1 MKNEINRALAA
12 KKARFF
18 VLAAAMICAVS
29 MAANNKVTGS
39 LQATRSRVVISGV
52 IKDAADKTALIG
64 VNVSLKQGDQQVS
77 GTVTDAH
84 GKFSLEAEKGE
95 FVLECSYIGYEPIGM
110 SLAVNGNIHLGT
122 IEMNEASTELSEV
135 VVEGDAVIQKVD
147 RQILLPNKEQ
157 LGASSDGMSLLQ
169 NLQIPRIVVNP
180 TDNTVKT
187 LANQDVQLRI
197 NGIEASSSEVMA
209 INPKDVIRI
218 EYHDQPGVR
227 YNGAAAVIN
236 YIVKHHDTGGNLMLN
251 ASNGV
256 TMPGWGEYHLSGK
269 VNFGKSSFSLLTH
282 YSPRDVYWTRT
293 NAETYYFSQTSKVE
307 SQKPY
312 TIENREV
319 GEPTRFKMNPVN
331 IGLTYNWTN
340 GEKNMVQIA
349 LRDFMK
355 FTPQSETNRDSYLY
369 QGTDSFAIHDHESS
383 NSISPSLD
391 IYYQHNLPDDNHLYF
406 DVVGTYINSSND
418 RRFQQIP
425 LSPNSASASCVSP
438 IGTNTRTCSRFE
450 QLPLGETVA
459 DTTDVTSRV
468 KGNKYSLI
476 GEAIYEKD
484 WENIALTV
492 GVRHNQQW
500 MENQYLVESQKSKVE
515 STVSMTTAET
525 YAFAEVQQRVGKF
538 SYAAGIGAMHTYI
551 EQAGQKQSNWIAR
564 PQLTLSYDFGKG
576 VFWKYKGYVSGYQ
589 PSLSAMSDVAQQI
602 DKYQIR
608 QGNPNLKPVM
618 FVANEMQL
626 SWQSKYVNLNVWAN
640 YSYDHK
646 PIMDETIEQVIDG
659 RPMAVRTY
667 ANHRGFHRLQVVP
680 SVQVRL
686 LQNQLIF
693 TVAPFANYYVSLGNS
708 YTHKHF
714 NPGVRAGL
722 TGMYRLKAG
731 DKDGQNS
738 PGTLLFFGEVTTRS
752 NNLWGETLEYG
763 EFYHHIGVGYNAD
776 KWGFRAML
784 MNPFSVKGYSIE
796 TKDLSAL
803 APNTQHAE
811 MRDFRQMLIL
821 NFHCN
826 LDFGTQRRD
835 SGKRINNEDK
845 ENGILSGT
853 K

>member
-1 MKNEINRALAA
+1 MQ
-12 KKARFF
+12 ARIF

-29 MAANNKVTGS
+29 MAANNKV
-39 LQATRSRVVISGV
+39 SGV
-52 IKDAADKTALIG
+52 IKDAADKSALIG

-84 GKFSLEAEKGE
+84 GKFILEAETGE

-110 SLAVNGNIHLGT
+110 SLAVNGNINLGT

-180 TDNTVKT
+180 ADNTVKT
-187 LANQDVQLRI
+187 LANQEVQLRI

-227 YNGAAAVIN
+227 FNGAAAVIN
-236 YIVKHHDTGGNLMLN
+236 YIVKHRDTGGNLMLN

-256 TMPGWGEYHLSGK
+256 TMPGWGEYHLAGK
-269 VNFGKSSFSLLTH
+269 VNFGKSSFSLMTH
-282 YSPRDVYWTRT
+282 YSPRDIYWTRT
-293 NAETYYFSQTSKVE
+293 NAETYNFSTG
-307 SQKPY
+307 

-319 GEPTRFKMNPVN
+319 GEPTRFKMHPMNL
-331 IGLTYNWTN
+331 GLTYNWTN
-340 GEKNMVQIA
+340 GEKNMLNIT

-355 FTPQSETNRDSYLY
+355 FTPQSKTNRDSYLY
-369 QGTDSFAIHDHESS
+369 QGTDSFAIHDHESTQ
-383 NSISPSLD
+383 SISPSLD
-391 IYYQHNLPDDNHLYF
+391 IYYEHNLPDDHHLYF

-425 LSPNSASASCVSP
+425 LNSLPNSASASCASTSCLHSP
-438 IGTNTRTCSRFE
+438 CSRFE
-450 QLPLGETVA
+450 QLPLGVTIA

-468 KGNKYSLI
+468 RGNKYSLI

-500 MENQYLVESQKSKVE
+500 VKNKYLSSL
-515 STVSMTTAET
+515 SDSGLSSLSAAVSMVTAET
-525 YAFAEVQQRVGKF
+525 YAFAEVQQRVKQF
-538 SYAAGIGAMHTYI
+538 SYAVGIGAMHTYI
-551 EQAGQKQSNWIAR
+551 EQGGQKSSNWIAR
-564 PQLTLSYDFGKG
+564 PQLTMSYDFGKG

-626 SWQSKYVNLNVWAN
+626 SWQSKHVNLNIWAN
-640 YSYDHK
+640 YSYDHQ
-646 PIMDETIEQVIDG
+646 PIMEETYEQLIDG
-659 RPMAVRTY
+659 QSYAIRTY
-667 ANHRGFHRLQVVP
+667 ANHRGFHRLQVAP

-686 LQNQLIF
+686 LQNKLIF

-714 NPGVRAGL
+714 NPGVRASFM
-722 TGMYRLKAG
+722 GMYNG
-731 DKDGQNS
+731 WQ
-738 PGTLLFFGEVTTRS
+738 FFGEVTTRS

-796 TKDLSAL
+796 TKDLSDL

>member
-1 MKNEINRALAA
+1 MGFYSKFAA
-12 KKARFF
+12 KFETFYNSKMKKMKARIF
-18 VLAAAMICAVS
+18 VLAAAMVCAVS
-29 MAANNKVTGS
+29 MAANQVNDTVNTAQDTLRMDTSMFKLAEVT
-39 LQATRSRVVISGV
+39 V
-52 IKDAADKTALIG
+52 
-64 VNVSLKQGDQQVS
+64 
-77 GTVTDAH
+77 
-84 GKFSLEAEKGE
+84 EAQ
-95 FVLECSYIGYEPIGM
+95 S
-110 SLAVNGNIHLGT
+110 
-122 IEMNEASTELSEV
+122 
-135 VVEGDAVIQKVD
+135 VIQKVD
-147 RQILLPNKEQ
+147 KQILLPNREQ
-157 LGASSDGMSLLQ
+157 RKASHDGMSLLQ

-180 TDNTVKT
+180 ADNTVKT

-197 NGIEASSSEVMA
+197 NGIEASNSEVMA

-227 YNGAAAVIN
+227 FNGAAAVIN
-236 YIVKHHDTGGNLMLN
+236 YIVKHRDTGGNLMLN

-256 TMPGWGEYHLSGK
+256 TMPGWGEYHLAGK
-269 VNFGKSSFSLLTH
+269 VNFLARKGHDYAGKSSFSLMTH
-282 YSPRDVYWTRT
+282 YSPRDIYWTRT
-293 NAETYYFSQTSKVE
+293 NAETYNFSTGM
-307 SQKPY
+307 
-312 TIENREV
+312 IENREV

-340 GEKNMVQIA
+340 GEKNMLQIA
-349 LRDFMK
+349 LRDFMN
-355 FTPQSETNRDSYLY
+355 FTPHSKTNRDSYLY

-383 NSISPSLD
+383 KSISPSLD
-391 IYYQHNLPDDNHLYF
+391 IYYQHNLPNNNHLYF
-406 DVVGTYINSSND
+406 DLVGTYINSSND
-418 RRFQQIP
+418 RRFLQT
-425 LSPNSASASCVSP
+425 P
-438 IGTNTRTCSRFE
+438 IGA
-450 QLPLGETVA
+450 TVA
-459 DTTDVTSRV
+459 DTTDVLSRV
-468 KGNKYSLI
+468 RGNKYSLI
-476 GEAIYEKD
+476 GEAIYEKQ

-500 MENQYLVESQKSKVE
+500 MENMYQVPSDQGQ
-515 STVSMTTAET
+515 STKVSMTTAET

-564 PQLTLSYDFGKG
+564 PQLTMSYDFGKG

-626 SWQSKYVNLNVWAN
+626 SWQSKHVNLNLWAN

-646 PIMDETIEQVIDG
+646 PIMDETFEQLIDG
-659 RPMAVRTY
+659 QSYAVRTY
-667 ANHRGFHRLQVVP
+667 ANHRGFHRLQVAP
-680 SVQVRL
+680 SVQVRVL
-686 LQNQLIF
+686 NNSLIF

-714 NPGVRAGL
+714 NPGVRASIM
-722 TGMYRLKAG
+722 GMYKG
-731 DKDGQNS
+731 WQ
-738 PGTLLFFGEVTTRS
+738 FFGEVTTRS

-763 EFYHHIGVGYNAD
+763 EFYHHIGLGYNAD

-826 LDFGTQRRD
+826 LDFGSRASTREN
-835 SGKRINNEDK
+835 KRINNEDK
-845 ENGILSGT
+845 ENGILSGA

>member
-1 MKNEINRALAA
+1 MQTKYFI
-12 KKARFF
+12 
-18 VLAAAMICAVS
+18 LAAAMFCAVS
-29 MAANNKVTGS
+29 MVANNKVTGS
-39 LQATRSRVVISGV
+39 LQATRSRVVISGI
-52 IKDAADKTALIG
+52 IKDAADKSALVG
-64 VNVSLKQGDQQVS
+64 VNVTLVESQKSKGESTRNVVS

-84 GKFSLEAEKGE
+84 GKFSLETETGE

-110 SLAVNGNIHLGT
+110 SLAVSGNIHLGT
-122 IEMNEASTELSEV
+122 IEMNEASTELGEV

-180 TDNTVKT
+180 ADNTVKT

-197 NGIEASSSEVMA
+197 NGIEASNSEVMA

-236 YIVKHHDTGGNLMLN
+236 YIVKHRDTGGNLMLN

-269 VNFGKSSFSLLTH
+269 VNFGKSSFSLMTH
-282 YSPRDVYWTRT
+282 YSPRDIYWTRA
-293 NAETYYFSQTSKVE
+293 NAETYNFSTG
-307 SQKPY
+307 
-312 TIENREV
+312 TIDNREV
-319 GEPTRFKMNPVN
+319 GEPTRFKGNPVN
-331 IGLTYNWTN
+331 LGLTYNWTN
-340 GEKNMVQIA
+340 GEKNMLQIA
-349 LRDFMK
+349 LRDNMLFMPHSK
-355 FTPQSETNRDSYLY
+355 TNRDSYLY

-383 NSISPSLD
+383 KSVSPSLD
-391 IYYQHNLPDDNHLYF
+391 IYYEHNLPDNHHLYF
-406 DVVGTYINSSND
+406 DLVGTYINSSND
-418 RRFQQIP
+418 RRF
-425 LSPNSASASCVSP
+425 
-438 IGTNTRTCSRFE
+438 E
-450 QLPLGETVA
+450 QTPLGETVA
-459 DTTDVTSRV
+459 DTTDVLSRV

-551 EQAGQKQSNWIAR
+551 EQGGQRQSSWIAR
-564 PQLTLSYDFGKG
+564 PQLTMSYDFGKG

-626 SWQSKYVNLNVWAN
+626 SWQSKYVNLNLWAN

-646 PIMDETIEQVIDG
+646 PIMDETFEQLIDG
-659 RPMAVRTY
+659 QSYAVRTY
-667 ANHRGFHRLQVVP
+667 ANHRGFHRLQVAP
-680 SVQVRL
+680 SVQVRVL
-686 LQNQLIF
+686 NNSLIF

-708 YTHKHF
+708 YTHEHF
-714 NPGVRAGL
+714 NPGVRASIM
-722 TGMYRLKAG
+722 GMYKG
-731 DKDGQNS
+731 WQ
-738 PGTLLFFGEVTTRS
+738 FFGEVTTRY
-752 NNLWGETLEYG
+752 NNLWGERLEYG
-763 EFYHHIGVGYNAD
+763 EFYHHIGLGYNAD

-826 LDFGTQRRD
+826 LDFGTQRGEP
-835 SGKRINNEDK
+835 GKRINNEDK

>member
-1 MKNEINRALAA
+1 M
-12 KKARFF
+12 KARIF
-18 VLAAAMICAVS
+18 VLAAAMVCAVS
-29 MAANNKVTGS
+29 MAANNKV
-39 LQATRSRVVISGV
+39 SGV

-84 GKFSLEAEKGE
+84 GKFSLETETGE

-110 SLAVNGNIHLGT
+110 SLTVSGNTHLGT

-180 TDNTVKT
+180 VENSVKT
-187 LANQDVQLRI
+187 LANQEVQLRI
-197 NGIEASSSEVMA
+197 NGIEASNSEVMA

-236 YIVKHHDTGGNLMLN
+236 YIVKHRDTGGNLMLN

-256 TMPGWGEYHLSGK
+256 TMSGWGEYHLSGK

-293 NAETYYFSQTSKVE
+293 NNETYHFSTGK
-307 SQKPY
+307 
-312 TIENREV
+312 IENNEV

-340 GEKNMVQIA
+340 GEKNMLQIA
-349 LRDFMK
+349 LRDFMM
-355 FTPQSETNRDSYLY
+355 FTPQSKTNRDSHLY

-383 NSISPSLD
+383 KSISPSLD
-391 IYYQHNLPDDNHLYF
+391 IYYEHNLPDDNHLYF

-418 RRFQQIP
+418 RRF
-425 LSPNSASASCVSP
+425 
-438 IGTNTRTCSRFE
+438 E

-468 KGNKYSLI
+468 RGNKYSLI
-476 GEAIYEKD
+476 GEAIYEKE
-484 WENIALTV
+484 WSIAPREQSSSGTPNNIGLTV

-500 MENQYLVESQKSKVE
+500 VENTYLGSADA
-515 STVSMTTAET
+515 TVNMTTAET
-525 YAFAEVQQRVGKF
+525 YAFAEVQQRIKQF
-538 SYAAGIGAMHTYI
+538 SYAVGIGAMHTYI
-551 EQAGQKQSNWIAR
+551 EQGGQRQSNWIAR

-608 QGNPNLKPVM
+608 QGNPDLKPVM

-626 SWQSKYVNLNVWAN
+626 SWQSKHVNLNLWAN

-646 PIMDETIEQVIDG
+646 PIMDETFEQLIDG
-659 RPMAVRTY
+659 QSYAVRTY
-667 ANHRGFHRLQVVP
+667 ANHRGFHRLQVAP
-680 SVQVRL
+680 SVQVRVL
-686 LQNQLIF
+686 NNSLIF

-714 NPGVRAGL
+714 NPGVRASIM
-722 TGMYRLKAG
+722 GMYKG
-731 DKDGQNS
+731 WQ
-738 PGTLLFFGEVTTRS
+738 FFGEVTTRY

-763 EFYHHIGVGYNAD
+763 EFYHHIGLGYNAD

-845 ENGILSGT
+845 ESGILSGT

>member
-12 KKARFF
+12 KKARIF

-29 MAANNKVTGS
+29 MAANNKV
-39 LQATRSRVVISGV
+39 SGV

-77 GTVTDAH
+77 GTITDAH
-84 GKFSLEAEKGE
+84 GKFSLETETDE

-110 SLAVNGNIHLGT
+110 SLAINGNINLGT

-180 TDNTVKT
+180 ADNTVKT
-187 LANQDVQLRI
+187 LANQEVQLRI

-236 YIVKHHDTGGNLMLN
+236 YIVKHRDTGGNLMLN

-256 TMPGWGEYHLSGK
+256 TMPGWGEYHLAGK
-269 VNFGKSSFSLLTH
+269 VNFGKSSFSLITH

-293 NAETYYFSQTSKVE
+293 NSETYNFSTG
-307 SQKPY
+307 

-319 GEPTRFKMNPVN
+319 GEPTRFKMNPMN

-340 GEKNMVQIA
+340 GEKNMLNIT

-355 FTPQSETNRDSYLY
+355 FTPQSKTNRDSRLY
-369 QGTDSFAIHDHESS
+369 QATDSFAIHDHESS
-383 NSISPSLD
+383 KSISPSLD
-391 IYYQHNLPDDNHLYF
+391 IYYEHNLPDDNHLYF

-418 RRFQQIP
+418 RRF
-425 LSPNSASASCVSP
+425 
-438 IGTNTRTCSRFE
+438 E
-450 QLPLGETVA
+450 QLPLGETIA
-459 DTTDVTSRV
+459 DTTDVLSRV

-500 MENQYLVESQKSKVE
+500 VENRYASAINEPYGE
-515 STVSMTTAET
+515 ADRSTAGRLEMVNDQMVNVSMTTAET
-525 YAFAEVQQRVGKF
+525 YAFAEVQQRVKQF
-538 SYAAGIGAMHTYI
+538 SYAVGIGAMHTYI

-589 PSLSAMSDVAQQI
+589 PSLSSMSDVAQQI

-626 SWQSKYVNLNVWAN
+626 SWQSKHVNLNLWAN

-646 PIMDETIEQVIDG
+646 PIMDETFEQLIDG
-659 RPMAVRTY
+659 QSYAVRTY
-667 ANHRGFHRLQVVP
+667 ANHRGFHRLQVAP

-686 LQNQLIF
+686 LQNKLIF

-714 NPGVRAGL
+714 NPGVRASFM
-722 TGMYRLKAG
+722 GMYNG
-731 DKDGQNS
+731 WQ
-738 PGTLLFFGEVTTRS
+738 FFGEVTTRY

-763 EFYHHIGVGYNAD
+763 EFYHHIGLGYNAD

>member
-1 MKNEINRALAA
+1 M
-12 KKARFF
+12 KARIF
-18 VLAAAMICAVS
+18 VLAAAMVCAVS
-29 MAANNKVTGS
+29 MEANNK
-39 LQATRSRVVISGV
+39 ISGV
-52 IKDAADKTALIG
+52 IKDAADKSALIG
-64 VNVSLKQGDQQVS
+64 INVTLVESQKSKGESTRNVVS

-84 GKFSLEAEKGE
+84 GKFSLEAETGE

-110 SLAVNGNIHLGT
+110 SLTVSGNTNLGT
-122 IEMNEASTELSEV
+122 IEMNEASTELGEV

-180 TDNTVKT
+180 ADNTVKT
-187 LANQDVQLRI
+187 LANQEVQLRI

-236 YIVKHHDTGGNLMLN
+236 YIVKHRDTGGNLMLN

-256 TMPGWGEYHLSGK
+256 TMPGWGEYHLAGK
-269 VNFGKSSFSLLTH
+269 VNFGKSSFSL
-282 YSPRDVYWTRT
+282 SPRDVYWTRT
-293 NAETYYFSQTSKVE
+293 NAETYNFSTG
-307 SQKPY
+307 

-340 GEKNMVQIA
+340 GEKNMLNIT

-355 FTPQSETNRDSYLY
+355 FTPQSKTNRDSYLY

-383 NSISPSLD
+383 KSISPSLD
-391 IYYQHNLPDDNHLYF
+391 IYYEHNLPDDNHLYF
-406 DVVGTYINSSND
+406 DLVGTYINSSND
-418 RRFQQIP
+418 RRF
-425 LSPNSASASCVSP
+425 
-438 IGTNTRTCSRFE
+438 E
-450 QLPLGETVA
+450 QLPLGEMVA

-468 KGNKYSLI
+468 RGNKYSLI

-484 WENIALTV
+484 WENIGLTV

-500 MENQYLVESQKSKVE
+500 VENTYLGSADA
-515 STVSMTTAET
+515 TVNMTTAET
-525 YAFAEVQQRVGKF
+525 YAFAEVQQRVKQF
-538 SYAAGIGAMHTYI
+538 SYAVGIGAMHTYI
-551 EQAGQKQSNWIAR
+551 EQGGQKSSNWIAR

-626 SWQSKYVNLNVWAN
+626 SWQSKYVNLNIWAN

-646 PIMDETIEQVIDG
+646 PIMDETYEQVIDG
-659 RPMAVRTY
+659 QAYAIRTY
-667 ANHRGFHRLQVVP
+667 ANHRGFHRLQVAP

-686 LQNQLIF
+686 LQNKLIF

-714 NPGVRAGL
+714 NPGVRASFM
-722 TGMYRLKAG
+722 GMYNG
-731 DKDGQNS
+731 WQ
-738 PGTLLFFGEVTTRS
+738 FFGEVTTRS

-763 EFYHHIGVGYNAD
+763 EFYHHIGLGYNAD

-826 LDFGTQRRD
+826 LDFGTQRREN
-835 SGKRINNEDK
+835 GKRINNEDK
-845 ENGILSGT
+845 ENGILSGA

>member
-1 MKNEINRALAA
+1 MFKLAE
-12 KKARFF
+12 
-18 VLAAAMICAVS
+18 
-29 MAANNKVTGS
+29 VT
-39 LQATRSRVVISGV
+39 V
-52 IKDAADKTALIG
+52 
-64 VNVSLKQGDQQVS
+64 
-77 GTVTDAH
+77 
-84 GKFSLEAEKGE
+84 EAQ
-95 FVLECSYIGYEPIGM
+95 S
-110 SLAVNGNIHLGT
+110 
-122 IEMNEASTELSEV
+122 
-135 VVEGDAVIQKVD
+135 VIQKVD
-147 RQILLPNKEQ
+147 KQVLLPNREQ
-157 LGASSDGMSLLQ
+157 RKASHDGMSLLQ

-180 TDNTVKT
+180 ADNTVKT

-197 NGIEASSSEVMA
+197 NGIEASNSEVMA

-227 YNGAAAVIN
+227 FNGAAAVIN
-236 YIVKHHDTGGNLMLN
+236 YIVRHRDTGGNLMLN

-269 VNFGKSSFSLLTH
+269 VNFGKSSFSLMTH
-282 YSPRDVYWTRT
+282 YSPRDIYWTRT
-293 NAETYYFSQTSKVE
+293 NAETYYFSQKSKVE

-319 GEPTRFKMNPVN
+319 GEPTRFKGNPVN
-331 IGLTYNWTN
+331 LGLTYNWTN
-340 GEKNMVQIA
+340 GEKNMLQIA
-349 LRDFMK
+349 LRDNMLFMPHSK
-355 FTPQSETNRDSYLY
+355 TNRDSRLY
-369 QGTDSFAIHDHESS
+369 QATDSFAIHDHESS
-383 NSISPSLD
+383 KSISPSLD
-391 IYYQHNLPDDNHLYF
+391 IYYEHNLPDDHHLYF
-406 DVVGTYINSSND
+406 DLVGTYINSSND
-418 RRFQQIP
+418 RRF
-425 LSPNSASASCVSP
+425 
-438 IGTNTRTCSRFE
+438 E
-450 QLPLGETVA
+450 QTPLGETVA
-459 DTTDVTSRV
+459 DTTDVLSRV
-468 KGNKYSLI
+468 RGNKYSLI

-500 MENQYLVESQKSKVE
+500 VENTYLGSADA
-515 STVSMTTAET
+515 TVNMTTAET
-525 YAFAEVQQRVGKF
+525 YAFAEVQQRVKQF
-538 SYAAGIGAMHTYI
+538 SYTVGIGAMHTYI

-626 SWQSKYVNLNVWAN
+626 SWQSKYVNLNLWAN

-646 PIMDETIEQVIDG
+646 PIMDETFEQLIDG
-659 RPMAVRTY
+659 QSYAIRTY
-667 ANHRGFHRLQVVP
+667 ANHRGFHRLQVAP

-686 LQNQLIF
+686 LQNKLIF

-714 NPGVRAGL
+714 NPGVRASIM
-722 TGMYRLKAG
+722 GMYKG
-731 DKDGQNS
+731 WQ
-738 PGTLLFFGEVTTRS
+738 FFGEVTTRS

-763 EFYHHIGVGYNAD
+763 EFYHHIGLGYNAD

-826 LDFGTQRRD
+826 LDFGTQRREN
-835 SGKRINNEDK
+835 GKRINNEDK

>member
-1 MKNEINRALAA
+1 MYHLYNINMQ
-12 KKARFF
+12 ARIF

-29 MAANNKVTGS
+29 MVANNKV
-39 LQATRSRVVISGV
+39 SGV
-52 IKDAADKTALIG
+52 IKDAADKSALVG
-64 VNVSLKQGDQQVS
+64 VNVTLVESQKSKGESTRNVVS

-84 GKFSLEAEKGE
+84 GKFSLETETGE

-110 SLAVNGNIHLGT
+110 SLTVSGNTNLGT
-122 IEMNEASTELSEV
+122 IEMNEASTELGEV

-180 TDNTVKT
+180 ADNTVKT

-197 NGIEASSSEVMA
+197 NGIEASNSEVMA

-236 YIVKHHDTGGNLMLN
+236 YIVKHRDTGGNLMLN

-269 VNFGKSSFSLLTH
+269 VNFGKSSFSLMTH

-293 NAETYYFSQTSKVE
+293 NAETYYFSQKSKVE

-340 GEKNMVQIA
+340 GEKNMLQIA

-355 FTPQSETNRDSYLY
+355 FTPHSKTNRDSYLY

-383 NSISPSLD
+383 KSISPSLD
-391 IYYQHNLPDDNHLYF
+391 IYYEHNLPDDNHLYF

-418 RRFQQIP
+418 RRFQQI
-425 LSPNSASASCVSP
+425 S
-438 IGTNTRTCSRFE
+438 
-450 QLPLGETVA
+450 LGETVA
-459 DTTDVTSRV
+459 DTTDVLSRV
-468 KGNKYSLI
+468 RGNKYSLI
-476 GEAIYEKD
+476 GEAIYEKE

-500 MENQYLVESQKSKVE
+500 MGNTYHGSASA
-515 STVSMTTAET
+515 TVNMMTAET

-626 SWQSKYVNLNVWAN
+626 SWQSKHVNLNLWAN

-646 PIMDETIEQVIDG
+646 PIMDETFEQLIDG
-659 RPMAVRTY
+659 QSYAVRTY
-667 ANHRGFHRLQVVP
+667 ANHRGFHRLQVAP
-680 SVQVRL
+680 SVQVRVL
-686 LQNQLIF
+686 NNSLIF

-714 NPGVRAGL
+714 NPGVRASIM
-722 TGMYRLKAG
+722 GMYKG
-731 DKDGQNS
+731 WQ
-738 PGTLLFFGEVTTRS
+738 FFGEVTTRY

-763 EFYHHIGVGYNAD
+763 EFYHHIGLGYNAD

-826 LDFGTQRRD
+826 LDFGTQRREN
-835 SGKRINNEDK
+835 GKRINNEDK

>member
-1 MKNEINRALAA
+1 MI
-12 KKARFF
+12 ARIF

-29 MAANNKVTGS
+29 MAANNKV
-39 LQATRSRVVISGV
+39 SGV
-52 IKDAADKTALIG
+52 IKDAADKSALVG

-84 GKFSLEAEKGE
+84 GKFSLEAETGE

-110 SLAVNGNIHLGT
+110 SLAVSGNIHLGT
-122 IEMNEASTELSEV
+122 IEMNEASTELGEV

-180 TDNTVKT
+180 ADNTVKT

-197 NGIEASSSEVMA
+197 NGIEASNSEVMA

-227 YNGAAAVIN
+227 FNGAAAVIN
-236 YIVKHHDTGGNLMLN
+236 YIVKHRDTGGNLMLN

-269 VNFGKSSFSLLTH
+269 VNFGKSSFSLLTQ
-282 YSPRDVYWTRT
+282 YSPRDIYWTRS
-293 NAETYYFSQTSKVE
+293 NAETYNFSTG
-307 SQKPY
+307 

-340 GEKNMVQIA
+340 GEKNMLQIS
-349 LRDFMK
+349 LRDNMD
-355 FTPQSETNRDSYLY
+355 FTPYAQSNRDTYLY

-383 NSISPSLD
+383 KSISPSLD
-391 IYYQHNLPDDNHLYF
+391 IYYEHNLPDDHHLYF
-406 DVVGTYINSSND
+406 DLVGTYINSSND
-418 RRFQQIP
+418 R
-425 LSPNSASASCVSP
+425 
-438 IGTNTRTCSRFE
+438 RFE

-468 KGNKYSLI
+468 RGNKYSLI

-500 MENQYLVESQKSKVE
+500 MENTYLGSASA
-515 STVSMTTAET
+515 TVNMTTAET
-525 YAFAEVQQRVGKF
+525 YAFAEVQQRVKQF
-538 SYAAGIGAMHTYI
+538 SYAVGIGAMHTYI
-551 EQAGQKQSNWIAR
+551 KQAGQKQSNWIAR

-626 SWQSKYVNLNVWAN
+626 SWQSKYVNLNLWAN

-646 PIMDETIEQVIDG
+646 PIMDETFEQLIDG
-659 RPMAVRTY
+659 QSYAVRTY
-667 ANHRGFHRLQVVP
+667 ANHRGFHRLQVAP

-686 LQNQLIF
+686 LQNKLIF
-693 TVAPFANYYVSLGNS
+693 TVAPFANYYMSLGNS

-714 NPGVRAGL
+714 NPGVRASIM
-722 TGMYRLKAG
+722 GMYKG
-731 DKDGQNS
+731 WQ
-738 PGTLLFFGEVTTRS
+738 FFGEVTTRY

-763 EFYHHIGVGYNAD
+763 EFYHHIGLGYNAD

>member
-1 MKNEINRALAA
+1 MQTKY
-12 KKARFF
+12 F
-18 VLAAAMICAVS
+18 VLAAAMVCAVS
-29 MAANNKVTGS
+29 MAANNKV
-39 LQATRSRVVISGV
+39 SGV

-64 VNVSLKQGDQQVS
+64 VNVCLKQGDQQVS

-84 GKFSLEAEKGE
+84 GKFSLAAETGE

-110 SLAVNGNIHLGT
+110 SLTVSGNTHLGT

-180 TDNTVKT
+180 AENSVKT
-187 LANQDVQLRI
+187 LANQEVQLRI

-236 YIVKHHDTGGNLMLN
+236 YIVKHRDTGGNLMLN

-256 TMPGWGEYHLSGK
+256 TMSGWGEYHLSGK

-282 YSPRDVYWTRT
+282 YSPRDIYWTRT
-293 NAETYYFSQTSKVE
+293 NAETYNFSTG
-307 SQKPY
+307 

-319 GEPTRFKMNPVN
+319 GEPTRFKGNPVN
-331 IGLTYNWTN
+331 LGLSYNWTN
-340 GEKNMVQIA
+340 GEKNMLQIA
-349 LRDFMK
+349 LRDNMLFM
-355 FTPQSETNRDSYLY
+355 PHSETNRDSYLY
-369 QGTDSFAIHDHESS
+369 QGTDSFAIHDHESTQ
-383 NSISPSLD
+383 SISPSLD
-391 IYYQHNLPDDNHLYF
+391 IYYEHNLPNDHHLYF
-406 DVVGTYINSSND
+406 NLVGTYINSSND
-418 RRFQQIP
+418 RRF
-425 LSPNSASASCVSP
+425 
-438 IGTNTRTCSRFE
+438 E
-450 QLPLGETVA
+450 QTPLGETVA

-468 KGNKYSLI
+468 RGNKYSLI

-484 WENIALTV
+484 WENIGLTV

-500 MENQYLVESQKSKVE
+500 VENTYLGSANA
-515 STVSMTTAET
+515 TVNMTTAET
-525 YAFAEVQQRVGKF
+525 YAFAEVQQRVKQF
-538 SYAAGIGAMHTYI
+538 SYAVGIGAMHTYI
-551 EQAGQKQSNWIAR
+551 EQGGQKSSNWIAR

-626 SWQSKYVNLNVWAN
+626 SWQSKYVNLNIWAN

-646 PIMDETIEQVIDG
+646 PIMEETYEQLIDG
-659 RPMAVRTY
+659 QAYAIRTY
-667 ANHRGFHRLQVVP
+667 ANHRGFHRLQVAP

-686 LQNQLIF
+686 LQNKLIF

-714 NPGVRAGL
+714 NPGVRASFM
-722 TGMYRLKAG
+722 GMYNG
-731 DKDGQNS
+731 WQ
-738 PGTLLFFGEVTTRS
+738 FFGEVTTRY

-763 EFYHHIGVGYNAD
+763 EFYHQIGVGYNAD

>member
-1 MKNEINRALAA
+1 MEKMKA
-12 KKARFF
+12 KYF
-18 VLAAAMICAVS
+18 VLVAAMICAVS
-29 MAANNKVTGS
+29 MAANNKV
-39 LQATRSRVVISGV
+39 SGV
-52 IKDAADKTALIG
+52 IKDAADKSGQKSKGESTR
-64 VNVSLKQGDQQVS
+64 NVVS
-77 GTVTDAH
+77 GTVTDTH
-84 GKFSLEAEKGE
+84 GKFSLEAETGE

-110 SLAVNGNIHLGT
+110 SLTISGNTNLGT
-122 IEMNEASTELSEV
+122 IEMNEASTVLSEV

-169 NLQIPRIVVNP
+169 NF
-180 TDNTVKT
+180 
-187 LANQDVQLRI
+187 VQLRI
-197 NGIEASSSEVMA
+197 NGIEASNSEVMA

-227 YNGAAAVIN
+227 FNGEAAVIN
-236 YIVKHHDTGGNLMLN
+236 YIVKHRDTGGNLMLN

-282 YSPRDVYWTRT
+282 YSPRDIYWTRT
-293 NAETYYFSQTSKVE
+293 NAETYNFSTG
-307 SQKPY
+307 

-340 GEKNMVQIA
+340 GEKNMLQIA
-349 LRDFMK
+349 LRDNMLFMPHSK
-355 FTPQSETNRDSYLY
+355 TNRDSYLY
-369 QGTDSFAIHDHESS
+369 QGTDSFAIHDHESTQ
-383 NSISPSLD
+383 SISPSLD
-391 IYYQHNLPDDNHLYF
+391 IYYEHNLPDDNHLYF

-418 RRFQQIP
+418 RRF
-425 LSPNSASASCVSP
+425 
-438 IGTNTRTCSRFE
+438 E

-459 DTTDVTSRV
+459 DTTDVLSRV

-484 WENIALTV
+484 WENIGLTV

-500 MENQYLVESQKSKVE
+500 VENTYLSGINDQIVNDQIVN
-515 STVSMTTAET
+515 VLTTAET
-525 YAFAEVQQRVGKF
+525 YAFAEVQQRVKQF
-538 SYAAGIGAMHTYI
+538 SYAVGM
-551 EQAGQKQSNWIAR
+551 
-564 PQLTLSYDFGKG
+564 LSYDFGKG

-626 SWQSKYVNLNVWAN
+626 SWQSKHVNLNIWAN

-646 PIMDETIEQVIDG
+646 PIMDETYELSTLRNSDLSTLSEAVS
-659 RPMAVRTY
+659 PMVVRTY
-667 ANHRGFHRLQVVP
+667 ANHRGFHRLQVAP

-686 LQNQLIF
+686 LNNSLIF

-714 NPGVRAGL
+714 NPGVRASVM
-722 TGMYRLKAG
+722 GMYKG
-731 DKDGQNS
+731 WQ
-738 PGTLLFFGEVTTRS
+738 FFGEVTTRS

>member
-1 MKNEINRALAA
+1 M
-12 KKARFF
+12 KARIF

-29 MAANNKVTGS
+29 MAANNKV
-39 LQATRSRVVISGV
+39 SGV

-64 VNVSLKQGDQQVS
+64 VNVSLKQGDQQIS

-84 GKFSLEAEKGE
+84 GKFSLEAETGE

-110 SLAVNGNIHLGT
+110 SLTVSGNIHLGT

-180 TDNTVKT
+180 ADNTVKT

-197 NGIEASSSEVMA
+197 NGIEASNSEVMA

-236 YIVKHHDTGGNLMLN
+236 YIVKHRDTGGNLMLN

-256 TMPGWGEYHLSGK
+256 TMPGWGEYHLAGK
-269 VNFGKSSFSLLTH
+269 VNFGKSSFSLMTH

-293 NAETYYFSQTSKVE
+293 NAEPYNFSTG
-307 SQKPY
+307 

-340 GEKNMVQIA
+340 GEKNMLNIT

-355 FTPQSETNRDSYLY
+355 FTPQSKTNRDSYLY

-383 NSISPSLD
+383 KSISPSLD
-391 IYYQHNLPDDNHLYF
+391 IYYEHNLPDDNHLYF

-418 RRFQQIP
+418 RRF
-425 LSPNSASASCVSP
+425 
-438 IGTNTRTCSRFE
+438 E
-450 QLPLGETVA
+450 QLPLGKTVA

-500 MENQYLVESQKSKVE
+500 MENTYLGSASA
-515 STVSMTTAET
+515 TVNMTTAET
-525 YAFAEVQQRVGKF
+525 YAFAEVQQRVKQF
-538 SYAAGIGAMHTYI
+538 SYAVGIGAMHTYI

-618 FVANEMQL
+618 FVANEMQF
-626 SWQSKYVNLNVWAN
+626 SWQSKHVNLNLWAN

-646 PIMDETIEQVIDG
+646 PIMDETYEQLIDG
-659 RPMAVRTY
+659 QSYAVRTY
-667 ANHRGFHRLQVVP
+667 ANHRGFHRLQVAP
-680 SVQVRL
+680 SVQVRVL
-686 LQNQLIF
+686 NNSLIF

-714 NPGVRAGL
+714 NPGVRASIM
-722 TGMYRLKAG
+722 GMYKG
-731 DKDGQNS
+731 WQ
-738 PGTLLFFGEVTTRS
+738 FFGEVTTRY
-752 NNLWGETLEYG
+752 NNLWGETLEHG
-763 EFYHHIGVGYNAD
+763 EFYHHIGLGYNAD

>member
-1 MKNEINRALAA
+1 MQ
-12 KKARFF
+12 ARIF

-29 MAANNKVTGS
+29 MAANNKV
-39 LQATRSRVVISGV
+39 SGV
-52 IKDAADKTALIG
+52 IKDAADKSALVG

-84 GKFSLEAEKGE
+84 GKFSLEAETGE
-95 FVLECSYIGYEPIGM
+95 FVLECSYIGYEAIGM
-110 SLAVNGNIHLGT
+110 SLAVSGNIHLGT

-180 TDNTVKT
+180 ADNTVKT
-187 LANQDVQLRI
+187 LANQEVQLRI
-197 NGIEASSSEVMA
+197 NGIEASNSEVMA

-236 YIVKHHDTGGNLMLN
+236 YIVKHRDTGGNLMLN

-269 VNFGKSSFSLLTH
+269 VNFGKSSFSLMTH
-282 YSPRDVYWTRT
+282 YSPRDIYWTRT
-293 NAETYYFSQTSKVE
+293 NAETYNFSTG
-307 SQKPY
+307 

-319 GEPTRFKMNPVN
+319 GEPTRFKMNPMN
-331 IGLTYNWTN
+331 IALTYNWTN
-340 GEKNMVQIA
+340 GEKNMLQIS
-349 LRDFMK
+349 LRDNMN
-355 FTPQSETNRDSYLY
+355 FTPYAQSNRDTYLY

-383 NSISPSLD
+383 KSISPSLD
-391 IYYQHNLPDDNHLYF
+391 IYYEHNLPDDNHLYF

-418 RRFQQIP
+418 RRF
-425 LSPNSASASCVSP
+425 
-438 IGTNTRTCSRFE
+438 E
-450 QLPLGETVA
+450 QTPLGETDSLNGVPENFNFWGEEEA
-459 DTTDVTSRV
+459 RQPHLLQSNLIVDRRLRRTDVTSRV
-468 KGNKYSLI
+468 RGNKYSLI

-500 MENQYLVESQKSKVE
+500 MENTYLGSASA
-515 STVSMTTAET
+515 TVNMTTAET
-525 YAFAEVQQRVGKF
+525 YAFAEVQQRVKQF
-538 SYAAGIGAMHTYI
+538 SYAVGIGAMHTYI

-608 QGNPNLKPVM
+608 QGNPDLKPVM

-626 SWQSKYVNLNVWAN
+626 SWQSKHVNLNIWAN

-646 PIMDETIEQVIDG
+646 PIMDETYEQLIDG
-659 RPMAVRTY
+659 QSYAIRTY
-667 ANHRGFHRLQVVP
+667 ANHRGFHRLQVAP

-686 LQNQLIF
+686 LQNKLIF

-714 NPGVRAGL
+714 NPGVRASFMGVYN
-722 TGMYRLKAG
+722 GW
-731 DKDGQNS
+731 Q
-738 PGTLLFFGEVTTRS
+738 FFGEVTTRY

>member
-1 MKNEINRALAA
+1 MKNEINRALVA
-12 KKARFF
+12 KKARIF

-29 MAANNKVTGS
+29 MAANNKV
-39 LQATRSRVVISGV
+39 SGV

-84 GKFSLEAEKGE
+84 GKFSLEAETGE

-110 SLAVNGNIHLGT
+110 SLTVSGNTHLGT

-180 TDNTVKT
+180 VENSVKT
-187 LANQDVQLRI
+187 LANQEVQLRI

-236 YIVKHHDTGGNLMLN
+236 YIVKHRDTGGNLMLN

-256 TMPGWGEYHLSGK
+256 TMPGWGEYHLAGK
-269 VNFGKSSFSLLTH
+269 VNFGKSSFSLMTH

-293 NAETYYFSQTSKVE
+293 NSETYNFSTG
-307 SQKPY
+307 

-319 GEPTRFKMNPVN
+319 GEPTRFKMNPMN
-331 IGLTYNWTN
+331 IALTYNWTN
-340 GEKNMVQIA
+340 GEKNMLNIT

-355 FTPQSETNRDSYLY
+355 FTPQSKTNRDSYLY

-383 NSISPSLD
+383 KSISPSLD
-391 IYYQHNLPDDNHLYF
+391 IYYEHNLPDDNHLYF

-418 RRFQQIP
+418 RRF
-425 LSPNSASASCVSP
+425 
-438 IGTNTRTCSRFE
+438 E

-468 KGNKYSLI
+468 RGNKYSLI

-484 WENIALTV
+484 WENIGLTV

-500 MENQYLVESQKSKVE
+500 VENTYLGSADA
-515 STVSMTTAET
+515 TVNMTTAET
-525 YAFAEVQQRVGKF
+525 YAFAEVQQRVKQF
-538 SYAAGIGAMHTYI
+538 SYAVGIGAMHTYI
-551 EQAGQKQSNWIAR
+551 EQGGQKSSNWIAR
-564 PQLTLSYDFGKG
+564 PQLTMSYDFGKG

-608 QGNPNLKPVM
+608 QGNPDLKPVM

-626 SWQSKYVNLNVWAN
+626 SWQSKYVNLNIWAN

-646 PIMDETIEQVIDG
+646 PIMDETYEQLIDG
-659 RPMAVRTY
+659 QSYAIRTY
-667 ANHRGFHRLQVVP
+667 ANHRGFHRLQVAP

-686 LQNQLIF
+686 LQNKLIF

-714 NPGVRAGL
+714 NPGVRASFM
-722 TGMYRLKAG
+722 GMYNG
-731 DKDGQNS
+731 WQ
-738 PGTLLFFGEVTTRS
+738 FFGEVTTRS

>member
-1 MKNEINRALAA
+1 MKNEINRALVA
-12 KKARFF
+12 KKARIF

-29 MAANNKVTGS
+29 MAANNKV
-39 LQATRSRVVISGV
+39 SGV
-52 IKDAADKTALIG
+52 IKDAADKSALIG

-84 GKFSLEAEKGE
+84 GKFSLETETGE

-110 SLAVNGNIHLGT
+110 SLTVSGNTHLGT

-180 TDNTVKT
+180 VENSVKT
-187 LANQDVQLRI
+187 LANQEVQLRI
-197 NGIEASSSEVMA
+197 NGIEASHSEVMA

-236 YIVKHHDTGGNLMLN
+236 YIVKHRDTGGNLMLN

-256 TMPGWGEYHLSGK
+256 TMPGWGEYHLAGK

-282 YSPRDVYWTRT
+282 YSPRDIYWTRT
-293 NAETYYFSQTSKVE
+293 NAETYNFNMSKAHIANLGGDELQMQAFTRLAQDFSTG
-307 SQKPY
+307 

-340 GEKNMVQIA
+340 GEKNMLQIA
-349 LRDFMK
+349 LRDNMLFMPHSK
-355 FTPQSETNRDSYLY
+355 TNRDSYLY

-383 NSISPSLD
+383 KSISPSLD
-391 IYYQHNLPDDNHLYF
+391 IYYEHNLPDDNHLYF

-418 RRFQQIP
+418 RRF
-425 LSPNSASASCVSP
+425 
-438 IGTNTRTCSRFE
+438 E
-450 QLPLGETVA
+450 QTPLGETVA
-459 DTTDVTSRV
+459 DTTDVLSRV

-500 MENQYLVESQKSKVE
+500 VENTYFANANANAN
-515 STVSMTTAET
+515 VSMLTAET
-525 YAFAEVQQRVGKF
+525 YAFAEVQQRVKQF
-538 SYAAGIGAMHTYI
+538 SYAVGIGAMHTYI

-626 SWQSKYVNLNVWAN
+626 SWQSKYVNLNLWAN

-646 PIMDETIEQVIDG
+646 PIMDETYEQLIDG
-659 RPMAVRTY
+659 QAYAIRTY
-667 ANHRGFHRLQVVP
+667 ANHRGFHRLQVAP
-680 SVQVRL
+680 SVQVRVL
-686 LQNQLIF
+686 NNSLIF

-714 NPGVRAGL
+714 NPGVRASIM
-722 TGMYRLKAG
+722 GMYKG
-731 DKDGQNS
+731 WQ
-738 PGTLLFFGEVTTRS
+738 FFGEVTTRY

-763 EFYHHIGVGYNAD
+763 EFYHHIGLGYNAD

-826 LDFGTQRRD
+826 LDFGTQHRD

>member
-1 MKNEINRALAA
+1 MQTK
-12 KKARFF
+12 FF

-29 MAANNKVTGS
+29 MAANNKV
-39 LQATRSRVVISGV
+39 SGV
-52 IKDAADKTALIG
+52 IKDAADKSALIG
-64 VNVSLKQGDQQVS
+64 VNVTLVESQKSKGESTRNVVS
-77 GTVTDAH
+77 GTVTDTH
-84 GKFSLEAEKGE
+84 GKFSLEAETGE

-110 SLAVNGNIHLGT
+110 SLTISGNTNLGT
-122 IEMNEASTELSEV
+122 IEMNEASTVLSEV

-197 NGIEASSSEVMA
+197 NGIEASNSEVMA

-227 YNGAAAVIN
+227 FNGAAAVIN
-236 YIVKHHDTGGNLMLN
+236 YIVRHRDTGGNLMLN

-269 VNFGKSSFSLLTH
+269 VNFGKSSFSLMTH
-282 YSPRDVYWTRT
+282 YSPRDIYWTRT
-293 NAETYYFSQTSKVE
+293 NAETYNFSTG
-307 SQKPY
+307 

-340 GEKNMVQIA
+340 GEKNMLNIT

-355 FTPQSETNRDSYLY
+355 FTPQSKTNRDSYLY

-383 NSISPSLD
+383 KSISPSLD
-391 IYYQHNLPDDNHLYF
+391 IYYEHNLPDDNHLYF

-418 RRFQQIP
+418 RRF
-425 LSPNSASASCVSP
+425 
-438 IGTNTRTCSRFE
+438 E

-459 DTTDVTSRV
+459 DTTDVLSRV
-468 KGNKYSLI
+468 RGNKYSLI

-484 WENIALTV
+484 WENIGLTV

-500 MENQYLVESQKSKVE
+500 VENTYLGSADA
-515 STVSMTTAET
+515 TVNMTTAET
-525 YAFAEVQQRVGKF
+525 YAFAEVQQRVKQF
-538 SYAAGIGAMHTYI
+538 SYAVGIGAMHTYI
-551 EQAGQKQSNWIAR
+551 EQGGQKSSNWITR

-626 SWQSKYVNLNVWAN
+626 SWQSKYVNLNIWAN

-646 PIMDETIEQVIDG
+646 PIMEETYEQLIDG
-659 RPMAVRTY
+659 QAYAIRTY
-667 ANHRGFHRLQVVP
+667 ANHRGFHRLQVAP

-686 LQNQLIF
+686 LQNKLIF

-714 NPGVRAGL
+714 NPGVRASFM
-722 TGMYRLKAG
+722 GMYNG
-731 DKDGQNS
+731 WQ
-738 PGTLLFFGEVTTRS
+738 FFGEVTTRY

-763 EFYHHIGVGYNAD
+763 EFYHQIGVGYNAD

-826 LDFGTQRRD
+826 LDFGSRASTREN
-835 SGKRINNEDK
+835 KRINNEDK

>member
-1 MKNEINRALAA
+1 MQTKY
-12 KKARFF
+12 F

-29 MAANNKVTGS
+29 MAANNKV
-39 LQATRSRVVISGV
+39 SGV

-84 GKFSLEAEKGE
+84 GKFSLETETGE

-110 SLAVNGNIHLGT
+110 SLTVSGNTHLGT

-180 TDNTVKT
+180 VENSVKT
-187 LANQDVQLRI
+187 LANQEVQLRI
-197 NGIEASSSEVMA
+197 NGIEASNSEVMA

-236 YIVKHHDTGGNLMLN
+236 YIVKHRDTGGNLMLN

-256 TMPGWGEYHLSGK
+256 TMSGWGEYHLSGK

-282 YSPRDVYWTRT
+282 YSPRDIYWTRT
-293 NAETYYFSQTSKVE
+293 NAETYNFSTG
-307 SQKPY
+307 

-319 GEPTRFKMNPVN
+319 GEPTRFKGNPVN
-331 IGLTYNWTN
+331 LGLSYNWTN
-340 GEKNMVQIA
+340 GEKNMLQIA
-349 LRDFMK
+349 LRDNMLFM
-355 FTPQSETNRDSYLY
+355 PQSETNRDSYLY

-383 NSISPSLD
+383 KSISPSLD
-391 IYYQHNLPDDNHLYF
+391 IYYEHNLPDDHHLYF

-418 RRFQQIP
+418 RRF
-425 LSPNSASASCVSP
+425 
-438 IGTNTRTCSRFE
+438 E
-450 QLPLGETVA
+450 QTPLGETVA

-468 KGNKYSLI
+468 RGNKYSLI

-484 WENIALTV
+484 WENVGLTV

-500 MENQYLVESQKSKVE
+500 VENTYLGSADA
-515 STVSMTTAET
+515 TVNMTTAET
-525 YAFAEVQQRVGKF
+525 YAFAEVQQRVKQF
-538 SYAAGIGAMHTYI
+538 SYAVGIGAMHTYI
-551 EQAGQKQSNWIAR
+551 EQGGQKSSNWIAR

-589 PSLSAMSDVAQQI
+589 PSLSSMSDVAQQI

-626 SWQSKYVNLNVWAN
+626 SWQSKYVNLNIWAN

-646 PIMDETIEQVIDG
+646 PIMEETYEQLIDG
-659 RPMAVRTY
+659 QAYAIRTY
-667 ANHRGFHRLQVVP
+667 ANHRGFHRLQVAP

-686 LQNQLIF
+686 LQNKLIF

-714 NPGVRAGL
+714 NPGVRASFM
-722 TGMYRLKAG
+722 GMYNG
-731 DKDGQNS
+731 WQ
-738 PGTLLFFGEVTTRS
+738 FFGEVTTRY

-763 EFYHHIGVGYNAD
+763 EFYHQIGVGYNAD

>member
-1 MKNEINRALAA
+1 MKKNLSIISLALTC
-12 KKARFF
+12 
-18 VLAAAMICAVS
+18 AMSS
-29 MAANNKVTGS
+29 MAQSANNDTLRMDTSMFKLAEVT
-39 LQATRSRVVISGV
+39 V
-52 IKDAADKTALIG
+52 
-64 VNVSLKQGDQQVS
+64 
-77 GTVTDAH
+77 
-84 GKFSLEAEKGE
+84 EAQ
-95 FVLECSYIGYEPIGM
+95 S
-110 SLAVNGNIHLGT
+110 
-122 IEMNEASTELSEV
+122 
-135 VVEGDAVIQKVD
+135 VIQKVD
-147 RQILLPNKEQ
+147 KQVLLPNREQ
-157 LGASSDGMSLLQ
+157 RKASHDGMSLLQ

-180 TDNTVKT
+180 VENSVKT
-187 LANQDVQLRI
+187 LANQEVQLRI

-236 YIVKHHDTGGNLMLN
+236 YIVKHRDTGGNLMLN

-256 TMPGWGEYHLSGK
+256 TMPGWGEYHLAGK
-269 VNFGKSSFSLLTH
+269 VNFGKSSFSLMTH

-293 NAETYYFSQTSKVE
+293 NSETYNFSTG
-307 SQKPY
+307 

-340 GEKNMVQIA
+340 GEKNMLNIT

-355 FTPQSETNRDSYLY
+355 FTPQSKTNRDSYLY

-383 NSISPSLD
+383 KSISPSLD
-391 IYYQHNLPDDNHLYF
+391 IYYEHNLPDDNHLYF

-418 RRFQQIP
+418 RRF
-425 LSPNSASASCVSP
+425 
-438 IGTNTRTCSRFE
+438 E

-468 KGNKYSLI
+468 RGNKYSLI

-484 WENIALTV
+484 WENIGLTV

-500 MENQYLVESQKSKVE
+500 VENKYLSSL
-515 STVSMTTAET
+515 SDSGLSSLSAAVSMVTAET
-525 YAFAEVQQRVGKF
+525 YAFAEVQQRVKQF
-538 SYAAGIGAMHTYI
+538 SYAVGMGAMHTYI
-551 EQAGQKQSNWIAR
+551 EQGGQKSSNWIAR
-564 PQLTLSYDFGKG
+564 PQLTMSYDFGKG

-608 QGNPNLKPVM
+608 QGNPDLKPVM

-626 SWQSKYVNLNVWAN
+626 SWQSKYVNLNIWAN

-646 PIMDETIEQVIDG
+646 PIMDETYEQLIDG
-659 RPMAVRTY
+659 QAYAIRTY
-667 ANHRGFHRLQVVP
+667 ANHRGFHRLQVAP

-686 LQNQLIF
+686 LQNKLIF

-714 NPGVRAGL
+714 NPGVRASFM
-722 TGMYRLKAG
+722 GMYNG
-731 DKDGQNS
+731 WQ
-738 PGTLLFFGEVTTRS
+738 FFGEVTTRS

-763 EFYHHIGVGYNAD
+763 EFYHHIGLGYNAD

>member
-1 MKNEINRALAA
+1 MQTKY
-12 KKARFF
+12 F
-18 VLAAAMICAVS
+18 VLAAAMVCAVS
-29 MAANNKVTGS
+29 MAANNKV
-39 LQATRSRVVISGV
+39 SGV

-84 GKFSLEAEKGE
+84 GKFSLETETGE

-110 SLAVNGNIHLGT
+110 SLTVSGNTHLGT

-180 TDNTVKT
+180 VENSVKT
-187 LANQDVQLRI
+187 LANQEVQLRI
-197 NGIEASSSEVMA
+197 NGIEASNSEVMA

-236 YIVKHHDTGGNLMLN
+236 YIVKHRDTGGNLMLN

-282 YSPRDVYWTRT
+282 YSPRDIYWTRT
-293 NAETYYFSQTSKVE
+293 NAETYNFSTG
-307 SQKPY
+307 

-319 GEPTRFKMNPVN
+319 GEPTRFKGNPVN
-331 IGLTYNWTN
+331 LGLSYNWTN
-340 GEKNMVQIA
+340 GEKNMLQIA
-349 LRDFMK
+349 LRDNMLFM
-355 FTPQSETNRDSYLY
+355 PQSETNRDSYLY
-369 QGTDSFAIHDHESS
+369 QGTDSFAIHDHESTQ
-383 NSISPSLD
+383 SISPSLD
-391 IYYQHNLPDDNHLYF
+391 IYYEHNLPDDNHLYF

-418 RRFQQIP
+418 RRF
-425 LSPNSASASCVSP
+425 
-438 IGTNTRTCSRFE
+438 E

-468 KGNKYSLI
+468 RGNKYSLI

-484 WENIALTV
+484 WENIGLTV

-500 MENQYLVESQKSKVE
+500 VENTYLGSADA
-515 STVSMTTAET
+515 TVNMTTAET
-525 YAFAEVQQRVGKF
+525 YAFAEVQQRVKQF
-538 SYAAGIGAMHTYI
+538 SYAVGIGAMHTYI
-551 EQAGQKQSNWIAR
+551 EQGGQKSSNWIAR

-626 SWQSKYVNLNVWAN
+626 SWQSKYVNLNIWAN

-646 PIMDETIEQVIDG
+646 PIMEETYEQLIDG
-659 RPMAVRTY
+659 QAYAIRTY
-667 ANHRGFHRLQVVP
+667 ANHRGFHRLQVAP

-686 LQNQLIF
+686 LQNKLIF

-714 NPGVRAGL
+714 NPGVRASFM
-722 TGMYRLKAG
+722 GMYNG
-731 DKDGQNS
+731 WQ
-738 PGTLLFFGEVTTRS
+738 FFGEVTTRY

-763 EFYHHIGVGYNAD
+763 EFYHQIGVGYNAD

>member
-12 KKARFF
+12 KKARIF

-29 MAANNKVTGS
+29 MAANNKV
-39 LQATRSRVVISGV
+39 SGV

-84 GKFSLEAEKGE
+84 GKFSLEAETGE
-95 FVLECSYIGYEPIGM
+95 FVLECSYIGYESIGM

-180 TDNTVKT
+180 VENSVKT
-187 LANQDVQLRI
+187 LANQEVQLRI

-236 YIVKHHDTGGNLMLN
+236 YIVKHRDTGGNLMLN

-256 TMPGWGEYHLSGK
+256 TMPGWGEYHLAGK
-269 VNFGKSSFSLLTH
+269 VNFGKSSFSLMTH

-293 NAETYYFSQTSKVE
+293 NAETYNFSTG
-307 SQKPY
+307 

-340 GEKNMVQIA
+340 GEKNMLQIS
-349 LRDFMK
+349 LRDNMN
-355 FTPQSETNRDSYLY
+355 FTPYAQSNRDTYLY

-383 NSISPSLD
+383 KSISPSLD
-391 IYYQHNLPDDNHLYF
+391 IYYEHNLPDDNHLYF

-418 RRFQQIP
+418 RRF
-425 LSPNSASASCVSP
+425 
-438 IGTNTRTCSRFE
+438 E
-450 QLPLGETVA
+450 QTPLGETVA

-468 KGNKYSLI
+468 RGNKYSLI

-484 WENIALTV
+484 WENIGLTV

-500 MENQYLVESQKSKVE
+500 IENTYLGSASA
-515 STVSMTTAET
+515 TVNMTTAET
-525 YAFAEVQQRVGKF
+525 YAFAEVQQRVKQF
-538 SYAAGIGAMHTYI
+538 SYAVGIGAMHTYI
-551 EQAGQKQSNWIAR
+551 EQGGQKQSNWIAR
-564 PQLTLSYDFGKG
+564 PQLTMSYDFGKG

-626 SWQSKYVNLNVWAN
+626 SWQSKHVNLNLWAN

-646 PIMDETIEQVIDG
+646 PIMDETYEQLIDG
-659 RPMAVRTY
+659 QAYAIRTY
-667 ANHRGFHRLQVVP
+667 ANHRGFHRLQVAP
-680 SVQVRL
+680 SVQVRVL
-686 LQNQLIF
+686 NNSLIF

-714 NPGVRAGL
+714 NPGVRASFMGVYN
-722 TGMYRLKAG
+722 GW
-731 DKDGQNS
+731 Q
-738 PGTLLFFGEVTTRS
+738 FFGEVTTRS

-803 APNTQHAE
+803 APSGRVAVMSE
-811 MRDFRQMLIL
+811 YRQVLLL
-821 NFHCN
+821 NFHVN
-826 LDFGTQRRD
+826 LDFGIQHRE

-845 ENGILSGT
+845 ETGILSGT

>member
-1 MKNEINRALAA
+1 MQ
-12 KKARFF
+12 ARIF

-29 MAANNKVTGS
+29 MAANNKV
-39 LQATRSRVVISGV
+39 SGV
-52 IKDAADKTALIG
+52 IKDAADKSALIG

-84 GKFSLEAEKGE
+84 GKFSLETKTGE

-110 SLAVNGNIHLGT
+110 SLAVSGNIHLGT
-122 IEMNEASTELSEV
+122 IEMNEASTELGEV

-180 TDNTVKT
+180 ADNTVKT

-197 NGIEASSSEVMA
+197 NGIEASNSEVMA
-209 INPKDVIRI
+209 INPRDVIHI

-227 YNGAAAVIN
+227 FNGAAAVIN
-236 YIVKHHDTGGNLMLN
+236 YIVKHRDTGGNLMLN

-256 TMPGWGEYHLSGK
+256 TMPGWGEYQLSGK

-282 YSPRDVYWTRT
+282 YSPRDIYWTRT
-293 NAETYYFSQTSKVE
+293 NSETYNFSTG
-307 SQKPY
+307 

-340 GEKNMVQIA
+340 GEKNRVQIA
-349 LRDFMK
+349 LRDNLLFMPHSK
-355 FTPQSETNRDSYLY
+355 TNRDSRLY

-383 NSISPSLD
+383 KSISPSLD
-391 IYYQHNLPDDNHLYF
+391 IYYEHNLPDDHHLYF
-406 DVVGTYINSSND
+406 DLVGTYINSSND
-418 RRFQQIP
+418 RRF
-425 LSPNSASASCVSP
+425 
-438 IGTNTRTCSRFE
+438 E
-450 QLPLGETVA
+450 QTPLGETVA

-468 KGNKYSLI
+468 KGDKYSLI

-500 MENQYLVESQKSKVE
+500 MENRYASGTNEKMVNEKMVN
-515 STVSMTTAET
+515 VSMTTAET
-525 YAFAEVQQRVGKF
+525 YAFAEVQQRVKQF
-538 SYAAGIGAMHTYI
+538 SYAVGIGAMHTYI

-564 PQLTLSYDFGKG
+564 PQLTMSYDFGKG

-608 QGNPNLKPVM
+608 KGNPNLKPVM

-626 SWQSKYVNLNVWAN
+626 SWQSKHVNLNLWAN

-646 PIMDETIEQVIDG
+646 PIMDETFEQLIDG
-659 RPMAVRTY
+659 QTYAVRTY
-667 ANHRGFHRLQVVP
+667 ANHRGFHRLQVAP
-680 SVQVRL
+680 SVQVRVL
-686 LQNQLIF
+686 NNSLIF

-714 NPGVRAGL
+714 NPGVRASIM
-722 TGMYRLKAG
+722 GMYKG
-731 DKDGQNS
+731 WQ
-738 PGTLLFFGEVTTRS
+738 FFGEVTTRY

-763 EFYHHIGVGYNAD
+763 EFYHHIGLGYNAD

-845 ENGILSGT
+845 ENGILSGA

>member
-1 MKNEINRALAA
+1 MQA
-12 KKARFF
+12 KYF
-18 VLAAAMICAVS
+18 VLAAAMVCAVS
-29 MAANNKVTGS
+29 MNAQTSAQTNSNDTLRMDTSMFRIAEVT
-39 LQATRSRVVISGV
+39 V
-52 IKDAADKTALIG
+52 
-64 VNVSLKQGDQQVS
+64 
-77 GTVTDAH
+77 
-84 GKFSLEAEKGE
+84 EAQ
-95 FVLECSYIGYEPIGM
+95 S
-110 SLAVNGNIHLGT
+110 
-122 IEMNEASTELSEV
+122 
-135 VVEGDAVIQKVD
+135 VIQKVD
-147 RQILLPNKEQ
+147 KQVLLPNREQ
-157 LGASSDGMSLLQ
+157 RKASHDGMSLLQ

-180 TDNTVKT
+180 VDNTVKT

-236 YIVKHHDTGGNLMLN
+236 YIVKHRDTGGNLMLD

-256 TMPGWGEYHLSGK
+256 TIPGWGEYHLSGK
-269 VNFGKSSFSLLTH
+269 VNFGKSSFSLMTH
-282 YSPRDVYWTRT
+282 YSPRDIYWTRT
-293 NAETYYFSQTSKVE
+293 NAETYNFSTG
-307 SQKPY
+307 

-319 GEPTRFKMNPVN
+319 GEPTRFKGNPVN
-331 IGLTYNWTN
+331 LGLTYNWTN
-340 GEKNMVQIA
+340 GEKNMLQIA
-349 LRDFMK
+349 LRDNMQFI
-355 FTPQSETNRDSYLY
+355 PHSQTNRDSYLY
-369 QGTDSFAIHDHESS
+369 QATDSFAIHDHESS
-383 NSISPSLD
+383 KSISPSLD
-391 IYYQHNLPDDNHLYF
+391 IYYQHNLPNNNHLYF
-406 DVVGTYINSSND
+406 DLVGTYINSSND
-418 RRFQQIP
+418 RRF
-425 LSPNSASASCVSP
+425 
-438 IGTNTRTCSRFE
+438 E
-450 QLPLGETVA
+450 QMPLGETVA

-476 GEAIYEKD
+476 GEAIYEKE
-484 WENIALTV
+484 WENLALTV

-500 MENQYLVESQKSKVE
+500 MENLYNVQSDQGQ
-515 STVSMTTAET
+515 STKVSMMTAET
-525 YAFAEVQQRVGKF
+525 YAFAEVQHRVGKF

-564 PQLTLSYDFGKG
+564 PQLTMSYDFGKG

-626 SWQSKYVNLNVWAN
+626 SWQSKYVNLNLWAN

-646 PIMDETIEQVIDG
+646 PIMDETFEQLIDG
-659 RPMAVRTY
+659 QSYAVRTY
-667 ANHRGFHRLQVVP
+667 ANHRGFHRLQVAP
-680 SVQVRL
+680 SVQVRVL
-686 LQNQLIF
+686 NNSLIF

-714 NPGVRAGL
+714 NPGVRASIM
-722 TGMYRLKAG
+722 GMYKG
-731 DKDGQNS
+731 WQ
-738 PGTLLFFGEVTTRS
+738 FFGEVTTRS

-763 EFYHHIGVGYNAD
+763 EFYHHIGLGYNAD

-796 TKDLSAL
+796 TKDLSTL

-826 LDFGTQRRD
+826 LDFGSRASTREN
-835 SGKRINNEDK
+835 KRINNEDK

>member
-1 MKNEINRALAA
+1 MI
-12 KKARFF
+12 ARIF

-29 MAANNKVTGS
+29 MAANNKV
-39 LQATRSRVVISGV
+39 SGV
-52 IKDAADKTALIG
+52 IKDAADKSALVG

-84 GKFSLEAEKGE
+84 GKFSLEAETGE

-110 SLAVNGNIHLGT
+110 SLAVSGNIHLGT
-122 IEMNEASTELSEV
+122 IEMNEASTELGEV

-180 TDNTVKT
+180 ADNTVKT

-197 NGIEASSSEVMA
+197 NGIEASNSEVMA

-227 YNGAAAVIN
+227 FNGAAAVIN
-236 YIVKHHDTGGNLMLN
+236 YIVKHRDTGGNLMLN

-282 YSPRDVYWTRT
+282 YSPRDIYWTRT
-293 NAETYYFSQTSKVE
+293 NAETYNFSTG
-307 SQKPY
+307 

-340 GEKNMVQIA
+340 GEKNMLQIS
-349 LRDFMK
+349 LRDNMN
-355 FTPQSETNRDSYLY
+355 FTPYAQSNRDTYLY

-383 NSISPSLD
+383 KSISPSLD
-391 IYYQHNLPDDNHLYF
+391 FYYEHNLPDDHHLYF
-406 DVVGTYINSSND
+406 DLVGTYINSSND
-418 RRFQQIP
+418 R
-425 LSPNSASASCVSP
+425 
-438 IGTNTRTCSRFE
+438 RFE

-468 KGNKYSLI
+468 RGNKYSLI

-500 MENQYLVESQKSKVE
+500 MENTYLGSDSA
-515 STVSMTTAET
+515 TVNMTAAET
-525 YAFAEVQQRVGKF
+525 YAFAEVQQRVKQF
-538 SYAAGIGAMHTYI
+538 SYAVGIGAMHTYI

-564 PQLTLSYDFGKG
+564 PQLTLCYDFGKG

-626 SWQSKYVNLNVWAN
+626 SWQSKYVNLNLWAN

-646 PIMDETIEQVIDG
+646 PIMDETFEQLIDG
-659 RPMAVRTY
+659 QSYAVRTY
-667 ANHRGFHRLQVVP
+667 ANHRGFHRLQVAP

-686 LQNQLIF
+686 LQNKLTF

-714 NPGVRAGL
+714 NPGVRASIM
-722 TGMYRLKAG
+722 GMYKG
-731 DKDGQNS
+731 WQ
-738 PGTLLFFGEVTTRS
+738 FFGEVTTRY

-763 EFYHHIGVGYNAD
+763 EFYHHIGLGYNAD

>member
-1 MKNEINRALAA
+1 MKKNLSIISLALTC
-12 KKARFF
+12 
-18 VLAAAMICAVS
+18 AMSS
-29 MAANNKVTGS
+29 MAQSANNDTLRMDTSMFKLAEVT
-39 LQATRSRVVISGV
+39 V
-52 IKDAADKTALIG
+52 
-64 VNVSLKQGDQQVS
+64 
-77 GTVTDAH
+77 
-84 GKFSLEAEKGE
+84 EAQ
-95 FVLECSYIGYEPIGM
+95 S
-110 SLAVNGNIHLGT
+110 
-122 IEMNEASTELSEV
+122 
-135 VVEGDAVIQKVD
+135 VIQKVD
-147 RQILLPNKEQ
+147 KQVLLPNREQ
-157 LGASSDGMSLLQ
+157 RKASHDGMSLLQ

-180 TDNTVKT
+180 VENSVKT
-187 LANQDVQLRI
+187 LANQEVQLRI

-236 YIVKHHDTGGNLMLN
+236 YIVKHRDTGGNLMLN

-256 TMPGWGEYHLSGK
+256 TMPGWGEYHLAGK
-269 VNFGKSSFSLLTH
+269 VNFGKSSFSLMTH

-293 NAETYYFSQTSKVE
+293 NAETYNFSTG
-307 SQKPY
+307 

-340 GEKNMVQIA
+340 GEKNRVNIT

-355 FTPQSETNRDSYLY
+355 FTPQSKTNRDSYLY

-383 NSISPSLD
+383 KSISPSLD
-391 IYYQHNLPDDNHLYF
+391 IYYEHNLPDDNHLYF

-418 RRFQQIP
+418 RRFEQIP
-425 LSPNSASASCVSP
+425 LMPDSVISASGDSP
-438 IGTNTRTCSRFE
+438 
-450 QLPLGETVA
+450 A
-459 DTTDVTSRV
+459 TDVISRV
-468 KGNKYSLI
+468 RGNKYSLI

-484 WENIALTV
+484 WENIGLTV

-500 MENQYLVESQKSKVE
+500 VENTYLGSADA
-515 STVSMTTAET
+515 TVNMTTAET
-525 YAFAEVQQRVGKF
+525 YAFAEVQQRVKQF
-538 SYAAGIGAMHTYI
+538 SYAVGIGAMHTYI
-551 EQAGQKQSNWIAR
+551 EQGGQKSSNWIAR
-564 PQLTLSYDFGKG
+564 PQLTMSYDFGKG

-626 SWQSKYVNLNVWAN
+626 SWQSKYVNLNIWAN

-646 PIMDETIEQVIDG
+646 PIMDETYEQLIDG
-659 RPMAVRTY
+659 QSYAIRTY
-667 ANHRGFHRLQVVP
+667 ANHRGFHRLQVAP

-686 LQNQLIF
+686 LQNKLIF

-714 NPGVRAGL
+714 NPGVRASFM
-722 TGMYRLKAG
+722 GMYNG
-731 DKDGQNS
+731 WQ
-738 PGTLLFFGEVTTRS
+738 FFGEVTTRS

>member
-1 MKNEINRALAA
+1 MQTKY
-12 KKARFF
+12 F
-18 VLAAAMICAVS
+18 VLAAAMVCAVS
-29 MAANNKVTGS
+29 MVANNKV
-39 LQATRSRVVISGV
+39 SGV
-52 IKDAADKTALIG
+52 IKDAADKSALVG
-64 VNVSLKQGDQQVS
+64 VNVTLVESQKSKGESTRNVVS

-84 GKFSLEAEKGE
+84 GKFSFETETGE

-110 SLAVNGNIHLGT
+110 SLTVNGNIHLGT
-122 IEMNEASTELSEV
+122 IEMNEASTELGEV

-180 TDNTVKT
+180 ADNTVKT

-197 NGIEASSSEVMA
+197 NGIEASNSEVMA

-227 YNGAAAVIN
+227 FNGAAAVIN
-236 YIVKHHDTGGNLMLN
+236 YIVKHRDTGGNLMLN

-269 VNFGKSSFSLLTH
+269 VNFGKSSFSLMTH
-282 YSPRDVYWTRT
+282 YSPRDIYWTRT
-293 NAETYYFSQTSKVE
+293 NTETYYFSQKSKVE

-319 GEPTRFKMNPVN
+319 GEPTRFKGNPVN
-331 IGLTYNWTN
+331 LGLTYNWTN
-340 GEKNMVQIA
+340 GEKNMLQIA
-349 LRDFMK
+349 LRDNMLFMPHSK
-355 FTPQSETNRDSYLY
+355 TNRDSYLY
-369 QGTDSFAIHDHESS
+369 QGTDSFAIHDHESTQ
-383 NSISPSLD
+383 SISPSLD
-391 IYYQHNLPDDNHLYF
+391 IYYQHNLPNNNHLYF
-406 DVVGTYINSSND
+406 DLVGTYINSSND
-418 RRFQQIP
+418 RRF
-425 LSPNSASASCVSP
+425 
-438 IGTNTRTCSRFE
+438 E
-450 QLPLGETVA
+450 QTPLGETVA

-468 KGNKYSLI
+468 RGNKYSLI

-500 MENQYLVESQKSKVE
+500 MENLYKGQSDQGP
-515 STVSMTTAET
+515 STKVSMMTAET
-525 YAFAEVQQRVGKF
+525 YAFAEVQQRVKQF
-538 SYAAGIGAMHTYI
+538 SYAVGIGAMHTYI

-626 SWQSKYVNLNVWAN
+626 SWQSKHVNLNLWAN

-646 PIMDETIEQVIDG
+646 PIMDETFEQLIDG
-659 RPMAVRTY
+659 QSYAVRTY
-667 ANHRGFHRLQVVP
+667 ANHRGFHRLQVAP

-686 LQNQLIF
+686 LQNKLIF

-714 NPGVRAGL
+714 NPGVRASIM
-722 TGMYRLKAG
+722 GMYKG
-731 DKDGQNS
+731 WQ
-738 PGTLLFFGEVTTRS
+738 FFGEVTTRY

-763 EFYHHIGVGYNAD
+763 EFYHHIGLGYNAD

-826 LDFGTQRRD
+826 LDFGTQRREN
-835 SGKRINNEDK
+835 GKRINNEDK

>member
-1 MKNEINRALAA
+1 MQ
-12 KKARFF
+12 ARIF

-29 MAANNKVTGS
+29 MAANNKV
-39 LQATRSRVVISGV
+39 SGV

-84 GKFSLEAEKGE
+84 GKFSLEAETGE

-122 IEMNEASTELSEV
+122 IEMNEVSTELSEV

-180 TDNTVKT
+180 ADNTVKT

-197 NGIEASSSEVMA
+197 NGIEASNSEVMA

-227 YNGAAAVIN
+227 YNGTAAVIN
-236 YIVKHHDTGGNLMLN
+236 YIVRHRDTGGNLMLN

-256 TMPGWGEYHLSGK
+256 TMPGWGEYHLAGK
-269 VNFGKSSFSLLTH
+269 VNFGKSSFSLMTH

-293 NAETYYFSQTSKVE
+293 NAETYNFSTG
-307 SQKPY
+307 

-340 GEKNMVQIA
+340 GEKNMLNIT

-355 FTPQSETNRDSYLY
+355 FTPQSKTNRDSYLY
-369 QGTDSFAIHDHESS
+369 QGTDSFAIHDHESTQ
-383 NSISPSLD
+383 SISPSLD
-391 IYYQHNLPDDNHLYF
+391 IYYEHNLPDDNHLYF
-406 DVVGTYINSSND
+406 DLVGTYINSSND
-418 RRFQQIP
+418 RRF
-425 LSPNSASASCVSP
+425 
-438 IGTNTRTCSRFE
+438 E
-450 QLPLGETVA
+450 QLPLGATVA

-525 YAFAEVQQRVGKF
+525 YAFAEVQQRVKQF
-538 SYAAGIGAMHTYI
+538 SYAVGIGAMHTYI

-564 PQLTLSYDFGKG
+564 PQLTMSYDFGKG

-589 PSLSAMSDVAQQI
+589 PSLSAMSDVVQQI

-626 SWQSKYVNLNVWAN
+626 SWQSTPSAGSGTNVNLSLWAN

-646 PIMDETIEQVIDG
+646 PIMDETFEQLIDG
-659 RPMAVRTY
+659 QSYAVRTY
-667 ANHRGFHRLQVVP
+667 ANHRGFHRLQVAP
-680 SVQVRL
+680 SVQVRVL
-686 LQNQLIF
+686 NNSLIF

-714 NPGVRAGL
+714 NPGVRASIM
-722 TGMYRLKAG
+722 GMYNG
-731 DKDGQNS
+731 WQ
-738 PGTLLFFGEVTTRS
+738 FFGEVTTRS

-776 KWGFRAML
+776 IRGPHRNQGTVSHGVSSWGFRAML
-784 MNPFSVKGYSIE
+784 MNPFSVKGYSSDV
-796 TKDLSAL
+796 KDLSAL

>member
-1 MKNEINRALAA
+1 MQTKY
-12 KKARFF
+12 F
-18 VLAAAMICAVS
+18 VLAAAMVCAVS
-29 MAANNKVTGS
+29 MAANNKV
-39 LQATRSRVVISGV
+39 SGV

-77 GTVTDAH
+77 GTVTDVH
-84 GKFSLEAEKGE
+84 GKFSLEAETGE

-110 SLAVNGNIHLGT
+110 SLAINGNINLGT
-122 IEMNEASTELSEV
+122 IEMNEASTELGEV

-180 TDNTVKT
+180 MENSVKT
-187 LANQDVQLRI
+187 LANQEVQLRI

-236 YIVKHHDTGGNLMLN
+236 YIVKHRDTGGNLMLN

-256 TMPGWGEYHLSGK
+256 TMSGWGEYHLSGK

-293 NAETYYFSQTSKVE
+293 NAETYNFSTG
-307 SQKPY
+307 

-319 GEPTRFKMNPVN
+319 GEPTRFKMNPMN
-331 IGLTYNWTN
+331 IALTYNWTN
-340 GEKNMVQIA
+340 GEKNMLNIT

-355 FTPQSETNRDSYLY
+355 FTPQSKTNRDSYLY

-383 NSISPSLD
+383 KSISPSLD
-391 IYYQHNLPDDNHLYF
+391 IYYEHNLPDDNHLYF

-418 RRFQQIP
+418 RRF
-425 LSPNSASASCVSP
+425 
-438 IGTNTRTCSRFE
+438 E
-450 QLPLGETVA
+450 QTPLGETVA

-468 KGNKYSLI
+468 RGNKYSLI

-484 WENIALTV
+484 WENIGLTV

-500 MENQYLVESQKSKVE
+500 VENTYLGSADA
-515 STVSMTTAET
+515 TVNMTTAET
-525 YAFAEVQQRVGKF
+525 YAFAEVQQRVKQF
-538 SYAAGIGAMHTYI
+538 SYAVGIGAMHTYI
-551 EQAGQKQSNWIAR
+551 EQGGQKSSNWIAR

-608 QGNPNLKPVM
+608 QGNPDLKPVM

-626 SWQSKYVNLNVWAN
+626 SWQSKHVNLNLWAN

-646 PIMDETIEQVIDG
+646 PIMDETFEQLIDG
-659 RPMAVRTY
+659 QSYAVRTY
-667 ANHRGFHRLQVVP
+667 ANHRGFHRLQVAP

-686 LQNQLIF
+686 LQNKLIF

-714 NPGVRAGL
+714 NPGVRASFM
-722 TGMYRLKAG
+722 GMYNG
-731 DKDGQNS
+731 WQ
-738 PGTLLFFGEVTTRS
+738 FFGEVTTRY

-763 EFYHHIGVGYNAD
+763 EFYHQIGVGYNAD

-845 ENGILSGT
+845 ENGILSST

>member
-1 MKNEINRALAA
+1 MKNEINRALVA
-12 KKARFF
+12 KKARIF

-29 MAANNKVTGS
+29 MAANNKV
-39 LQATRSRVVISGV
+39 SGV

-84 GKFSLEAEKGE
+84 GKFRLAAETGE

-110 SLAVNGNIHLGT
+110 SLTVSGNTNLGT

-135 VVEGDAVIQKVD
+135 VVEGEAVIQKVD

-180 TDNTVKT
+180 VENSVKT
-187 LANQDVQLRI
+187 LANQEVQLRI
-197 NGIEASSSEVMA
+197 NGIETSSSEVMA

-236 YIVKHHDTGGNLMLN
+236 YIVKHRDTGGNLMLN

-256 TMPGWGEYHLSGK
+256 TMPGWGEYHLAGK
-269 VNFGKSSFSLLTH
+269 VNFGKSSFSLITH

-293 NAETYYFSQTSKVE
+293 NSETYNFSTG
-307 SQKPY
+307 

-340 GEKNMVQIA
+340 GEKEESCPSGAKNMLNIT

-355 FTPQSETNRDSYLY
+355 FTPQSKTNRDSYLY

-383 NSISPSLD
+383 KSISPSLD
-391 IYYQHNLPDDNHLYF
+391 IYYEHNLPDDNHLYF

-418 RRFQQIP
+418 RRF
-425 LSPNSASASCVSP
+425 
-438 IGTNTRTCSRFE
+438 E
-450 QLPLGETVA
+450 QLPLGETVT
-459 DTTDVTSRV
+459 DTTDVLSRV

-484 WENIALTV
+484 WENIGLTV

-500 MENQYLVESQKSKVE
+500 VENTYLGSADA
-515 STVSMTTAET
+515 TVNMTTAET
-525 YAFAEVQQRVGKF
+525 YAFAEVQQRVKQF
-538 SYAAGIGAMHTYI
+538 SYAVGIGAMHTYI
-551 EQAGQKQSNWIAR
+551 EQGGQKSSNWIAR

-626 SWQSKYVNLNVWAN
+626 SWQSKHVNLNIWAN
-640 YSYDHK
+640 YSYDHQ
-646 PIMDETIEQVIDG
+646 PIMEETYEQLIDG
-659 RPMAVRTY
+659 QSYAIRTY
-667 ANHRGFHRLQVVP
+667 ANHRGFHRLQVAP

-686 LQNQLIF
+686 LQNKLIF

-714 NPGVRAGL
+714 NPGVRASFM
-722 TGMYRLKAG
+722 GMYNG
-731 DKDGQNS
+731 WQ
-738 PGTLLFFGEVTTRS
+738 FFGEVTTRS

-826 LDFGTQRRD
+826 LDFGTKR
-835 SGKRINNEDK
+835 GEGEKRINNEDK
-845 ENGILSGT
+845 ESGILSGT

>member
-1 MKNEINRALAA
+1 MQTKY
-12 KKARFF
+12 F

-29 MAANNKVTGS
+29 MAANNKV
-39 LQATRSRVVISGV
+39 SGV

-84 GKFSLEAEKGE
+84 GKFSLETETGE

-122 IEMNEASTELSEV
+122 IEMNEASTELGEV

-197 NGIEASSSEVMA
+197 NGIEASNSEVMA

-227 YNGAAAVIN
+227 FNGAAAVIN
-236 YIVKHHDTGGNLMLN
+236 YIVKHRDTGGNLMLN

-293 NAETYYFSQTSKVE
+293 NAETYNFSTG
-307 SQKPY
+307 

-340 GEKNMVQIA
+340 GEKNMLNIT
-349 LRDFMK
+349 LRDFMN
-355 FTPQSETNRDSYLY
+355 FTPHSKTNRDSYLY

-383 NSISPSLD
+383 KSISPSLD
-391 IYYQHNLPDDNHLYF
+391 IYYEHNLPDGHHLYF
-406 DVVGTYINSSND
+406 DLVGTYINSSND
-418 RRFQQIP
+418 RRF
-425 LSPNSASASCVSP
+425 
-438 IGTNTRTCSRFE
+438 E
-450 QLPLGETVA
+450 QLPLGETIA

-468 KGNKYSLI
+468 RGNKYSLI

-500 MENQYLVESQKSKVE
+500 VENTYLGSADA
-515 STVSMTTAET
+515 TVNMTTAET

-626 SWQSKYVNLNVWAN
+626 SWQSKHVNLNLWAN

-646 PIMDETIEQVIDG
+646 PIMDETFEQLIDG
-659 RPMAVRTY
+659 QSYAVRTY
-667 ANHRGFHRLQVVP
+667 ANHRGFHRLQVAP

-686 LQNQLIF
+686 LQNKLIF

-714 NPGVRAGL
+714 NPGVRASIM
-722 TGMYRLKAG
+722 GMYKG
-731 DKDGQNS
+731 WQ
-738 PGTLLFFGEVTTRS
+738 FFGEVTTRY

-763 EFYHHIGVGYNAD
+763 EFYHHIGLGYNAD

-826 LDFGTQRRD
+826 LDFGSRASTREN
-835 SGKRINNEDK
+835 KRINNEDK

>member
-1 MKNEINRALAA
+1 M
-12 KKARFF
+12 
-18 VLAAAMICAVS
+18 VCAVS
-29 MAANNKVTGS
+29 MAANNKV
-39 LQATRSRVVISGV
+39 SGV

-84 GKFSLEAEKGE
+84 GKFSLETETGE

-110 SLAVNGNIHLGT
+110 SLTVSGNTHLGT

-180 TDNTVKT
+180 VENSVKT
-187 LANQDVQLRI
+187 LANQEVQLRI
-197 NGIEASSSEVMA
+197 NGIEASNSEVMA

-236 YIVKHHDTGGNLMLN
+236 YIVKHRDTGGNLMLN

-256 TMPGWGEYHLSGK
+256 TMSGWGEYHLSGK

-282 YSPRDVYWTRT
+282 YSPRDIYWTRT
-293 NAETYYFSQTSKVE
+293 NAETYNFSTG
-307 SQKPY
+307 

-319 GEPTRFKMNPVN
+319 GEPTRFKGNPVN
-331 IGLTYNWTN
+331 LGLSYNWTN
-340 GEKNMVQIA
+340 GEKNMLQIA
-349 LRDFMK
+349 LRDNMLFM
-355 FTPQSETNRDSYLY
+355 PQSETNRDSYLY

-383 NSISPSLD
+383 KSISPSLD
-391 IYYQHNLPDDNHLYF
+391 IYYEHNLPDDRHLYF

-418 RRFQQIP
+418 R
-425 LSPNSASASCVSP
+425 
-438 IGTNTRTCSRFE
+438 RFE

-468 KGNKYSLI
+468 RGNKYSLI

-484 WENIALTV
+484 WENIGLTV

-500 MENQYLVESQKSKVE
+500 VENTYLGSADA
-515 STVSMTTAET
+515 TVNMTTAET
-525 YAFAEVQQRVGKF
+525 YAFAEVQQRVKQF
-538 SYAAGIGAMHTYI
+538 SYAVGIGAMHTYI
-551 EQAGQKQSNWIAR
+551 EQGGQKQSNWIAR

-608 QGNPNLKPVM
+608 QGNPDLKPVM

-626 SWQSKYVNLNVWAN
+626 SWQSKHVNLNLWAN

-646 PIMDETIEQVIDG
+646 PIMDETFEQLIDG
-659 RPMAVRTY
+659 QSYAVRTY
-667 ANHRGFHRLQVVP
+667 ANHRGFHRLQVAP
-680 SVQVRL
+680 SVQVRVL
-686 LQNQLIF
+686 NNSLIF

-714 NPGVRAGL
+714 NPGVRASIM
-722 TGMYRLKAG
+722 GMYKG
-731 DKDGQNS
+731 WQ
-738 PGTLLFFGEVTTRS
+738 FFGEVTTRY

-763 EFYHHIGVGYNAD
+763 EFYHHIGLGYNAD
-776 KWGFRAML
+776 KWDFRAML

-796 TKDLSAL
+796 TKDLSA
-803 APNTQHAE
+803 
-811 MRDFRQMLIL
+811 RQ
-821 NFHCN
+821 
-826 LDFGTQRRD
+826 TYQQ
-835 SGKRINNEDK
+835 
-845 ENGILSGT
+845 
-853 K
+853 

>member
-1 MKNEINRALAA
+1 MQTKY
-12 KKARFF
+12 F
-18 VLAAAMICAVS
+18 VLAAAMVCAVS
-29 MAANNKVTGS
+29 MNAQTGAQTNSNDTLRMDTSMFKLAEVT
-39 LQATRSRVVISGV
+39 V
-52 IKDAADKTALIG
+52 
-64 VNVSLKQGDQQVS
+64 
-77 GTVTDAH
+77 
-84 GKFSLEAEKGE
+84 EAQ
-95 FVLECSYIGYEPIGM
+95 S
-110 SLAVNGNIHLGT
+110 
-122 IEMNEASTELSEV
+122 
-135 VVEGDAVIQKVD
+135 VIQKVD
-147 RQILLPNKEQ
+147 KQILLPNREQ
-157 LGASSDGMSLLQ
+157 RKASHDGMSLLQ

-180 TDNTVKT
+180 ADNTVKT
-187 LANQDVQLRI
+187 LANQEVQLRI

-236 YIVKHHDTGGNLMLN
+236 YIVKHRDTGGNLMLN

-256 TMPGWGEYHLSGK
+256 TMPGWGEYHLAGK
-269 VNFGKSSFSLLTH
+269 VNFGKSSFSLMTH

-293 NAETYYFSQTSKVE
+293 NAETYNFSTG
-307 SQKPY
+307 

-340 GEKNMVQIA
+340 GEKNMLNIT

-355 FTPQSETNRDSYLY
+355 FTPQSKTNRDSYLY
-369 QGTDSFAIHDHESS
+369 QGTDSFAVHDHESS
-383 NSISPSLD
+383 KSISPSLD
-391 IYYQHNLPDDNHLYF
+391 IYYEHNLPDDNHLYF

-418 RRFQQIP
+418 RRF
-425 LSPNSASASCVSP
+425 
-438 IGTNTRTCSRFE
+438 E

-468 KGNKYSLI
+468 RGNKYSLI

-484 WENIALTV
+484 WENIGLTV

-500 MENQYLVESQKSKVE
+500 VENTYLGSADA
-515 STVSMTTAET
+515 TVNMTTAET
-525 YAFAEVQQRVGKF
+525 YAFAEVQQRVKQF
-538 SYAAGIGAMHTYI
+538 SYAVGIGAMHTYI
-551 EQAGQKQSNWIAR
+551 EQGAQKSSNWIAR

-576 VFWKYKGYVSGYQ
+576 LFWKYKGYVSGYQ

-626 SWQSKYVNLNVWAN
+626 SWQSKHVNLNLWAN

-646 PIMDETIEQVIDG
+646 PIMDETFEQMIDG
-659 RPMAVRTY
+659 QSYAVRTY
-667 ANHRGFHRLQVVP
+667 ANHRGFHRLQVAP
-680 SVQVRL
+680 SVQVRVL
-686 LQNQLIF
+686 NNSLIF

-714 NPGVRAGL
+714 NPGVRASIM
-722 TGMYRLKAG
+722 GMYKG
-731 DKDGQNS
+731 WQ
-738 PGTLLFFGEVTTRS
+738 FFGEVTTRS

-763 EFYHHIGVGYNAD
+763 EFYHHIGLGYNAD

-826 LDFGTQRRD
+826 LDFGTQRGDR
-835 SGKRINNEDK
+835 GKRINNEDK
-845 ENGILSGT
+845 DSGILSGA

>member
-1 MKNEINRALAA
+1 
-12 KKARFF
+12 
-18 VLAAAMICAVS
+18 MICAVS
-29 MAANNKVTGS
+29 IAANNKV
-39 LQATRSRVVISGV
+39 SGV
-52 IKDAADKTALIG
+52 IKDAADKTALVG

-84 GKFSLEAEKGE
+84 GKFSLEAETGE

-110 SLAVNGNIHLGT
+110 SLTISDNTNIGT
-122 IEMNEASTELSEV
+122 IEMNEASTELGEV

-180 TDNTVKT
+180 ADNTVKT

-197 NGIEASSSEVMA
+197 NGIEASNSEVMA

-236 YIVKHHDTGGNLMLN
+236 YIVRHRDTGGNLMLN

-269 VNFGKSSFSLLTH
+269 VNFGKSSFSLMTH
-282 YSPRDVYWTRT
+282 YSPRDIYWTRT
-293 NAETYYFSQTSKVE
+293 NAETYYFSQKSKVE

-319 GEPTRFKMNPVN
+319 GEPTRFKGNPVN
-331 IGLTYNWTN
+331 LGLTYNWTN
-340 GEKNMVQIA
+340 GEKNMLQIA
-349 LRDFMK
+349 LRDNMLFMPHSK
-355 FTPQSETNRDSYLY
+355 TNRDSYLY
-369 QGTDSFAIHDHESS
+369 QGTDSFAIHDHESTQ
-383 NSISPSLD
+383 SISPSLD
-391 IYYQHNLPDDNHLYF
+391 IYYEHNLPNDNHLYF
-406 DVVGTYINSSND
+406 DLVGTYINSSND
-418 RRFQQIP
+418 RRF
-425 LSPNSASASCVSP
+425 
-438 IGTNTRTCSRFE
+438 E
-450 QLPLGETVA
+450 QTPLGETVA
-459 DTTDVTSRV
+459 DTTDVLSRV
-468 KGNKYSLI
+468 KGDKYSLI
-476 GEAIYEKD
+476 GEAIYEKQ

-500 MENQYLVESQKSKVE
+500 MENRYASGTNEKMVNDPYGEADR
-515 STVSMTTAET
+515 STAGRLEMVNVSMTTAET
-525 YAFAEVQQRVGKF
+525 YAFAEVQQRVKQF
-538 SYAAGIGAMHTYI
+538 SYAVGIGAMHTYI

-564 PQLTLSYDFGKG
+564 PQLTMSYDFGKG

-626 SWQSKYVNLNVWAN
+626 SWQSKYVNLNLWAN

-646 PIMDETIEQVIDG
+646 PIMDETFEQLIDG
-659 RPMAVRTY
+659 QSYAIRTY
-667 ANHRGFHRLQVVP
+667 ANHRGFHRLQVAP

-686 LQNQLIF
+686 LQNKLIF

-714 NPGVRAGL
+714 NPGVRASIM
-722 TGMYRLKAG
+722 GMYKG
-731 DKDGQNS
+731 WQ
-738 PGTLLFFGEVTTRS
+738 FFGEVTTRS

-763 EFYHHIGVGYNAD
+763 EFYHHIGLGYNAD

-826 LDFGTQRRD
+826 LDFGTQRREN
-835 SGKRINNEDK
+835 GKRINNEDK